1 LPSYTHQLTASQVKD
16 LHNHW
21 VTGRLSGFVLGY
33 RSDHETISERIEY
46 KKRKTSGAN
55 SKGDGDPI
63 CFRETSITLCRVVV
77 VIGVFACGALP
88 YRHVTVDLV
97 VPHKLRESIIHTI
110 ATIDSGGILD
120 SWVLIIFAHLDMT
133 TYLPN
138 N

>member
-1 LPSYTHQLTASQVKD
+1 MKD

-21 VTGRLSGFVLGY
+21 VTGRLGGFVLGY

-46 KKRKTSGAN
+46 KKRKTSGTN
-55 SKGDGDPI
+55 SKRDGDPI

-88 YRHVTVDLV
+88 YRDVTVDLV
-97 VPHKLRESIIHTI
+97 VPLKLGESIIHTVAAI
-110 ATIDSGGILD
+110 NSGGVLD
-120 SWVLIIFAHLDMT
+120 SWVLLIFVHLDIT
-133 TYLPN
+133 TDLPN